1 MLIKVLW
8 IYLGVWICF
17 VIGIFQGSEYAS
29 DTQLSEYAYKLLN
42 NALIRLNMA
51 EAEPKIKIT
60 VQAK

>member
-1 MLIKVLW
+1 M
-8 IYLGVWICF
+8 
-17 VIGIFQGSEYAS
+17 IGIFQGSEYAS

-42 NALIRLNMA
+42 NDLIRLNMA